1 MSVAG
6 APPPATG
13 DGVRVGLGVRVGV
26 VVLVGEGVRV
36 GLGVFVGVAVFVAV
50 AVAVAVGEGGSRF
63 GAPGEGGPSYHVSS
77 GARLRLTSGELP
89 V

>member
-1 MSVAG
+1 M
-6 APPPATG
+6 PYATTAQTKYST
-13 DGVRVGLGVRVGV
+13 GV
-26 VVLVGEGVRV
+26 
-36 GLGVFVGVAVFVAV
+36 LGVFVGVAVFVAV

-89 V
+89 A